1 MLQELKFLYLI
12 QIKQRGENKNAIK
25 LLRQNNI
32 DIIIK
37 CYINI
42 TPLNI
47 LKIKN
52 IKMINLASNTSQ
64 S

>member
-47 LKIKN
+47 LKIKS